1 MADRELTMEQ
11 KNYMSSLA
19 NITPKYSIGQLRQIK
34 NAFLKG
40 MSIQEVDRMF
50 TPDADESRME
60 QIIEQ
65 FLGKSEA
72 FPLPAVKEENKTKNT
87 NTVAE
92 ERREVYMEVPSVKEE
107 TPNRNARA
115 EPEKKEAE
123 IEKIP
128 EEAPGHEKVQ
138 EHKTKGDSEVSE
150 DIEEV
155 LAMAKDAIN
164 RLNEV
169 KAKYEAMDE
178 FIHKHVLEEKDREI
192 AMLQK
197 ENEKLKEE
205 LQNAIRAAP
214 YNKIDCYSFMP
225 RRFELLKFRKKNNS
239 KNYIIKLFSNPKFT
253 AEQISEIRLGLEAD
267 LDEAQIKSYARQ
279 EISARQMKEIRML
292 YELQN
297 RKQREGGKT
306 DGNTE

>member
-297 RKQREGGKT
+297 RKQREGGKI